1 VNFRKAYS
9 VAGVVLLCELFLQF
23 YFAAAGI
30 FTIVAQIDSTS
41 ANVIKTAVNDSEPF
55 LTLHGIN
62 GSLVIPVTILVMVG
76 LSFGARYVRRIK
88 WLTGGLFG
96 LVVVQFVLAGFGHSG
111 MALVAG
117 LHGMNAILVVGL
129 ATYLTFTNWAFRQQ
143 PAVVG
148 QSVTAELAGAPTKT

>member
-1 VNFRKAYS
+1 MNFRKAYS

-55 LTLHGIN
+55 LTAHAIN
-62 GSLVIPVTILVMVG
+62 GTFVIPVTILVLVG
-76 LSFGARYVRRIK
+76 LSFGSRFPRRTK
-88 WLTGGLFG
+88 WLTGALFG
-96 LVVVQFVLAGFGHSG
+96 LIVIQVVLAGFGHG
-111 MALVAG
+111 GIALVAG
-117 LHGMNAILVVGL
+117 LHGVNALLLVGL
-129 ATYLTFTNWAFRQQ
+129 AIYLTFTNWAYRQQ

-148 QSVTAELAGAPTKT
+148 QSVTAELAGPPTKT